1 MPVSIRKEHN
11 MTITQAADYILDK
24 VHAAGLP
31 IHCVTLKGGR
41 EYTKE
46 EAGEIAD
53 KLIQQ
58 AKNWK

>member
-1 MPVSIRKEHN
+1 

-31 IHCVTLKGGR
+31 LHCVTLKGGR

-46 EAGEIAD
+46 EADEIAD

>member
-1 MPVSIRKEHN
+1 
-11 MTITQAADYILDK
+11 MTVTQAAGYILDR

-31 IHCVTLKGGR
+31 MRFVTIQGGR

-46 EAGEIAD
+46 EANEIAD

-58 AKNWK
+58 AKNWE